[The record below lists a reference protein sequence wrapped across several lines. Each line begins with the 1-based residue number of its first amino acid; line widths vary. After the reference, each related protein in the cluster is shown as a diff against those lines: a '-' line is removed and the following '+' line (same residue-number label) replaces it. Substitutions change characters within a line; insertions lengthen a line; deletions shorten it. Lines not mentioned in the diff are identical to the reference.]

1 MDLVDYEDSV
11 SACCGRHV
19 DLLIEFADII
29 DGVVGGGV
37 SSITLNELPCSIARH
52 DSHTPHA
59 SPSLVGERQLMAFAK
74 IRAQEVLPTPR
85 GPQKR

>member
-37 SSITLNELPCSIARH
+37 ELDHIKRIALF
-52 DSHTPHA
+52 DSA
-59 SPSLVGERQLMAFAK
+59 A
-74 IRAQEVLPTPR
+74 
-85 GPQKR
+85 